1 MHLGLFRHPS
11 RPLPFTGLVLDSLA
25 VDVSH
30 ALTTPGD
37 VFNLDTNARIA
48 LVTHAQAEAER
59 QSQSVLPLT
68 EVTYLP
74 PVPRPGKIIAV
85 GLNYRDHAAE
95 QGKTPPTEPVIF
107 AKYASAITA
116 HNAPIVLPPN
126 SREVDY
132 EAELAVVIGK
142 TARCVP
148 REAAYDYVG
157 GYTILNDVSARD
169 MQRQDKQFTRAKSC
183 DTFAPIGPWL
193 VTPDD
198 IPNPHAL
205 DIRLTRN
212 GEVMQASNTREMI
225 FDIPYLI
232 WFLSQSMT
240 LEPGDVISTGT
251 PGGVGVFRQPPVFL
265 QPGDEVAITVEHIGT
280 LRNHVVASAAA

>member
-1 MHLGLFRHPS
+1 MRLGLFRHPS
-11 RPLPFTGLVLDSLA
+11 RLRPFTSIVLNELV

-30 ALTTPGD
+30 TLTTPGD
-37 VFNLDTNARIA
+37 VFRLGVSARAA
-48 LVTHAQAEAER
+48 LATSAQAETER
-59 QSQSVLPLT
+59 QSQAIIPLS

-95 QGKTPPTEPVIF
+95 QGKTPPDEPVIF
-107 AKYASAITA
+107 AKYASAVTA
-116 HNAPIVLPPN
+116 HNAPIRLPSN

-142 TARCVP
+142 TAYQVP

-183 DTFAPIGPWL
+183 DTFAPMGPWL
-193 VTPDD
+193 VTPED
-198 IPNPHAL
+198 IPDPHAL
-205 DIRLTRN
+205 DIRLERN

-240 LEPGDVISTGT
+240 LEAGDVISTGT
-251 PGGVGVFRQPPVFL
+251 PGGVGVFRQPPLFL
-265 QPGDEVAITVEHIGT
+265 QPGDNVAIIVEGIGT
-280 LRNHVVASAAA
+280 LCNHVIPSVSA

>member
-1 MHLGLFRHPS
+1 M
-11 RPLPFTGLVLDSLA
+11 PFTGLVLDGLA

-30 ALTTPGD
+30 ALTTPTD
-37 VFNLDTNARIA
+37 VFLLDAKARAA
-48 LVTHAQAEAER
+48 LVAHAQAEAKHHSPAAVALDEA
-59 QSQSVLPLT
+59 
-68 EVTYLP
+68 TYLP

-95 QGKTPPTEPVIF
+95 QGKTPPAEPVIF
-107 AKYASAITA
+107 AKYASALTSHA
-116 HNAPIVLPPN
+116 SPIILPPN

-132 EAELAVVIGK
+132 EAELAVIVGR
-142 TARCVP
+142 TARQVP
-148 REAAYDYVG
+148 REVAYDYVG

-183 DTFAPIGPWL
+183 DTFAPMGPWL
-193 VTPDD
+193 VTTEE

-212 GEVMQASNTREMI
+212 GEVMQASNTREML

-265 QPGDEVAITVEHIGT
+265 QPGDDVAITIEGIGT
-280 LRNHVVASAAA
+280 LRNHVVASTAA